1 MKDWSSVAE
10 VVRTWGFSKG
20 ISPDRVAILNA
31 VWEKE
36 LGHMAR
42 HWKLKGVRRGILY
55 IAPKSSGAAL
65 ELQMRRQE
73 IARSLNKYFKTAW
86 IKGVR
91 VAVN

>member
-1 MKDWSSVAE
+1 MKGWTSVAD
-10 VVRTWGFSKG
+10 VVRTWGYRKG

-42 HWKLKGVRRGILY
+42 HWRLKGVRKGILY
-55 IAPKSSGAAL
+55 ITPKSSGAAL

-73 IARSLNKYFKTAW
+73 IARSLNKYFQTAW

-91 VAVN
+91 IAVN

>member
-1 MKDWSSVAE
+1 MKGWSSAADLI
-10 VVRTWGFSKG
+10 RTWGFRQG

-42 HWKLKGVRRGILY
+42 HWKLKGMRKGILY
-55 IAPKSSGAAL
+55 ITPRSSGAAL
-65 ELQMRRQE
+65 ELQMRGQE

-91 VAVN
+91 LEVR

>member
-1 MKDWSSVAE
+1 MRGWVSTADL
-10 VVRTWGFSKG
+10 VRAWNFRQG
-20 ISPDRVAILNA
+20 ITPDRVAILNA

-42 HWKLKGVRRGILY
+42 HWKLQGIRRGVLY

-65 ELQMRRQE
+65 ELQMRSQE
-73 IARSLNKYFKTAW
+73 IARNLNKYFKTAW

-91 VAVN
+91 VQTH